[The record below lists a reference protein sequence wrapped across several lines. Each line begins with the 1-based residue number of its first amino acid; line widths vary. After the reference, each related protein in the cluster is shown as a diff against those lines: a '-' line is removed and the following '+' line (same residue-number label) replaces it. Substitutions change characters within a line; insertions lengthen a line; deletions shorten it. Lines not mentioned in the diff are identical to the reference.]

1 MELKIN
7 IYFGRNLRR
16 NYQRSPQQNR
26 SPKQYSLSS
35 RKAQHQHFL
44 TATSPFQQVLY
55 PKTTNKEHQVIESME
70 VGCSKEHFLE
80 EVRAI
85 PVKLPQMVE
94 ILSLKI
100 FSQIYKFIKTM
111 LTLGNLESLP
121 VAGRLR
127 FFLENWK
134 KMTIDPF
141 ILKIYQGYQILLLWK
156 PLNFFPFAKSNET
169 GGIDSCRSGN
179 GKNVECKI
187 GTFFLVAK
195 KDTGHGPVISL

>member
-1 MELKIN
+1 MELKIS

-26 SPKQYSLSS
+26 SLKQYSLSS
-35 RKAQHQHFL
+35 RKAQYQYFL
-44 TATSPFQQVLY
+44 TVTSPFQQVLY
-55 PKTTNKEHQVIESME
+55 PKITNREHQVIESME

-100 FSQIYKFIKTM
+100 FSQIYPNFM

-121 VAGRLR
+121 AAGRLR

-134 KMTIDPF
+134 KLTIDPF
-141 ILKIYQGYQILLLWK
+141 ILKIYQGYQILL
-156 PLNFFPFAKSNET
+156 
-169 GGIDSCRSGN
+169 
-179 GKNVECKI
+179 
-187 GTFFLVAK
+187 
-195 KDTGHGPVISL
+195 